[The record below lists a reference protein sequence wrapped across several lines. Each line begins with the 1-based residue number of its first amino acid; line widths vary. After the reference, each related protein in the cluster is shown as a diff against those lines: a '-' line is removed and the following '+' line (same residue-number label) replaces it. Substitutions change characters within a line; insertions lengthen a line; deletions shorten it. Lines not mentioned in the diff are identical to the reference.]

1 MEPATPTTTFD
12 IRRTLTCATLATITS
27 LALFSVVANVATPLF
42 TGTLLLA
49 ARAPGQEVFVGVRA
63 DPVSCAQNAVR
74 RDDAEAWKPS
84 LI

>member
-1 MEPATPTTTFD
+1 MQPATPTTTFD
-12 IRRTLTCATLATITS
+12 IRRTLTCAALATITS
-27 LALFSVVANVATPLF
+27 LAVFSVVANVATPLF

-49 ARAPGQEVFVGVRA
+49 ARAPAQEIRVGFRA

-74 RDDAEAWKPS
+74 HDDPESWKPS